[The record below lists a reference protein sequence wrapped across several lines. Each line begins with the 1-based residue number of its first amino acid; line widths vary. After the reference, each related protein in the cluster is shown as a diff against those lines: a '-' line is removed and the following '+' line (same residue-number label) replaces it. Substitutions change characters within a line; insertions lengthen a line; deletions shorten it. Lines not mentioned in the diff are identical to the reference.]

1 MAAPCAADG
10 MDQEHDSPSPPPHT
24 LPDGPNGPGGGGG
37 PSAPDGSGGRS
48 PGGGH
53 GGPPAPPHAD
63 RVFDLWLQ
71 RSLHQLYDGVTSE
84 PIPAELLRLIAEDRT
99 RREG

>member
-1 MAAPCAADG
+1 
-10 MDQEHDSPSPPPHT
+10 
-24 LPDGPNGPGGGGG
+24 
-37 PSAPDGSGGRS
+37 
-48 PGGGH
+48 
-53 GGPPAPPHAD
+53 
-63 RVFDLWLQ
+63 VFDLWLQ